1 MPATENNDGPLR
13 ARRFRSPVVVSHHRP
28 FHSEQS
34 MSNILIIDTQESFTA
49 VLAREITHAG
59 HQVVT
64 ARTLA
69 EGLEMATS
77 KPFDVIFL
85 NAEMPDGNSM
95 GVLPALIDT
104 PSLPEVIILTDVG
117 DADQAEHAI
126 KMGAW
131 DYVERPATARAMT
144 LPLVRAI
151 QYRAKKILKQPHTTL
166 NEETLKDIVG
176 ASSQMKRC
184 LDRLALSAGSDANVL
199 ITGETGTGKELFAWA
214 IHNNSRRAG
223 KRFVEVDCAALPETL
238 VESILFG
245 YERGAFTGADKN
257 ESGLIK
263 RADGGTLFLDEVGE
277 LPLSV
282 QKSFLRVL
290 QEHKF
295 RQVGGS
301 TVLRSDFRLIAAT
314 NRDLDAMVH
323 RHRFRKDLLFRL
335 RAFTME
341 LPSLRHRIE
350 DISLIAT
357 HHVDK
362 LCQSY
367 GMNGKSFSPDFFE
380 VLGRYEW
387 PGNVRELVNA
397 LERAVSAAR
406 HEPVLFPKH
415 LPVYIRVH
423 LARASVEQGQSI
435 PDLPIARIDGPNGTT
450 LPRLVEA
457 REATVAQFE
466 QHYLRELL
474 TLAKDME
481 QACAMSGLSRSRLY
495 ALLKKHSLPP
505 SFRLPS

>member
-1 MPATENNDGPLR
+1 
-13 ARRFRSPVVVSHHRP
+13 
-28 FHSEQS
+28 
-34 MSNILIIDTQESFTA
+34 MSKILIIDTQESFVA
-49 VLAREITHAG
+49 VLAKEIVHAG
-59 HQVVT
+59 HQAVT
-64 ARTLA
+64 ARTLLQ
-69 EGLEMATS
+69 GLELATAS
-77 KPFDVIFL
+77 PFDVIFL

-95 GVLPALIDT
+95 AVLPELIDT
-104 PSLPEVIILTDVG
+104 PSLPEVIILADAG
-117 DADQAEHAI
+117 DADQAENAI

-131 DYVERPATARAMT
+131 DYVERPGTARAMT
-144 LPLVRAI
+144 LPLVRAM

-176 ASSQMKRC
+176 NSLQMKRC

-223 KRFVEVDCAALPETL
+223 QRFVVVDCAALPETL

-245 YERGAFTGADKN
+245 YERGAFTGADKSQ
-257 ESGLIK
+257 SGLVK

-295 RQVGGS
+295 RQVGGG

-314 NRDLDAMVH
+314 NRNLDTMVQ

-335 RAFTME
+335 RSFTME

-350 DISLIAT
+350 DVPLIAA

-367 GMNGKSFSPDFFE
+367 GLNGKSFSPDFFE

-415 LPVYIRVH
+415 LPIYIRVH
-423 LARASVEQGQSI
+423 LARASVEQGQAVAE
-435 PDLPIARIDGPNGTT
+435 LPLVRGDGVNAPA

-457 REATVAQFE
+457 REVTIAQFE
-466 QHYLRELL
+466 QRYLRELL
-474 TLAKDME
+474 TLADNME
-481 QACAMSGLSRSRLY
+481 EACAISGLSRSRLY
-495 ALLKKHSLPP
+495 ALLKKHNLPP
-505 SFRLPS
+505 SFRLPA